1 MVVDAFEEDAFLLRR
16 SPGALGAAAT
26 LRTVGVIV
34 GVIAGVTVAAAL
46 AWWAGLVALGFW
58 VAWVGVGAALYGLV
72 RCPGGAPLPVHVRA
86 VAGSLSVESVD
97 GITTWQAAQIAGGW
111 LQPRPRAAP
120 VVHIRG
126 PAGQQVRLVV
136 RDVEQGRCL
145 LRALGIDASRVAAH
159 YWAMARPL
167 GEPRAFAHAG
177 ALLGLTIAFGLITGP
192 AAPPVFSV
200 ALVALVVLCAG
211 VTIPTRVVVGADGV
225 LLRWLGTV
233 RFVAWSRVSD
243 VQPFDGGVLLTLP
256 HAQARAGDAG
266 HAGHA
271 AAAEHDAGERLTLR
285 MPEDHERYHPERD
298 AMVERMLA
306 AFRAH
311 GPPREEP
318 LTRVLDRAG
327 GVTRDW
333 VRTMRALVCHTPGFR
348 TAAIPAARLWQVVE
362 DPRADRTL
370 RTGAAIALAP
380 MLDPPGRL
388 RLATAAAGCAE
399 PRLRMAL
406 RTAVTQASAGDDAL
420 AEALDALETEGDD
433 EPPRAARG

>member
-16 SPGALGAAAT
+16 SPRALGAAAT
-26 LRTVGVIV
+26 LRTAGVVVGVV
-34 GVIAGVTVAAAL
+34 AGVAAAAVL
-46 AWWAGLVALGFW
+46 AWLAGLVALGFW
-58 VAWVGVGAALYGLV
+58 VAWVGLGAVAYGLV
-72 RCPGGAPLPVHVRA
+72 RCPGGVPLPVRVRA
-86 VAGSLSVESVD
+86 DPGGLAID
-97 GITTWQAAQIAGGW
+97 GVTTWPAAQIASGW

-120 VVHIRG
+120 VVHVRG
-126 PAGQQVRLVV
+126 ATGRQVRLVV
-136 RDVEQGRCL
+136 RDVEQGRSL

-167 GEPRAFAHAG
+167 GEPRAFAHVG
-177 ALLGLTIAFGLITGP
+177 GLLGVTVAFGLMTGP
-192 AAPPVFSV
+192 GVPPVFSV
-200 ALVALVVLCAG
+200 ALVALFVLCAG
-211 VTIPTRVVVGADGV
+211 VTVPTRVIVGGDGV

-233 RFVAWSRVSD
+233 RFVPWSSVSD
-243 VQPFDGGVLLTLP
+243 VQAFDGGVTVILADRPAGRDRT
-256 HAQARAGDAG
+256 ARDAP
-266 HAGHA
+266 A
-271 AAAEHDAGERLTLR
+271 DRLTLR

-298 AMVERMLA
+298 AMVERMTA

-327 GVTRDW
+327 GGTREW
-333 VRTMRALVCHTPGFR
+333 VRTMRALVRPVPGFR

-370 RTGAAIALAP
+370 RTAAAIALAP
-380 MLDPPGRL
+380 TLDQVESL
-388 RLATAAAGCAE
+388 RLTTAAAGCAE

-406 RTAVTQASAGDDAL
+406 RAAVTQATAADDAL

-433 EPPRAARG
+433 DRPSRERE

>member
-1 MVVDAFEEDAFLLRR
+1 MDAFAEDAFLLRR
-16 SPGALGAAAT
+16 SPRALGAAAT
-26 LRTVGVIV
+26 LGTVGVIL

-86 VAGSLSVESVD
+86 AAGGVSVDGVD
-97 GITTWQAAQIAGGW
+97 GITTWEAAQIAGGW

-126 PAGQQVRLVV
+126 PAGRQVRLVV

-145 LRALGIDASRVAAH
+145 LRTLGIDASRVAAH

-177 ALLGLTIAFGLITGP
+177 ALLGVTITIGLITGP
-192 AAPPVFSV
+192 AVPPVFSV

-211 VTIPTRVVVGADGV
+211 VTVPTRVVVGGDGV

-256 HAQARAGDAG
+256 RVGDAG

-271 AAAEHDAGERLTLR
+271 AIAERDAGERLTLR

-318 LTRVLDRAG
+318 LTRVLDRSG

-333 VRTMRALVCHTPGFR
+333 VRTMRGLVCHAPSFR

-388 RLATAAAGCAE
+388 RLATAAAACAE

-406 RTAVTQASAGDDAL
+406 RTAVTQAAAGDDAL

-433 EPPRAARG
+433 EAPRAARG